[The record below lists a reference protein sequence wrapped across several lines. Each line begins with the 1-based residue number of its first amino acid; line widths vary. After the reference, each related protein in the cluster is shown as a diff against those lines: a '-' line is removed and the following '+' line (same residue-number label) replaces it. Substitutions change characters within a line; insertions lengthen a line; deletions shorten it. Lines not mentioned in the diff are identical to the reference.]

1 MRPPRTSAVFLLALA
16 FALACDRPGPAVEEE
31 TVPGSPGPS
40 PVLVEATSGLGID
53 FRNDRPATGD
63 HFMPEA
69 IGPGAALLDYDS
81 DGRLDLYL
89 VNGFR
94 GSGGELA
101 TAEGANR
108 LYRQVSPERFED
120 ATEEAGVGH
129 TGYGMGAAAGDVD
142 NDGYVDLFVTNYGAD
157 CLYRN
162 EAGRRF
168 ADVTRRAGLSGDGW
182 SSSAG
187 FLDYDADGFLDL
199 FVARYL
205 DYDPAVT
212 AVDDGGLPEYP
223 SPSSFDGLPD
233 RLYRNRGDGTFID
246 VGESAGPGS
255 LAGRGL
261 GVVFTDLDAD
271 GLVDIYVAND
281 GDPNFAWINTGS
293 GRFEE
298 RAHALGL
305 AVNAY
310 GQPEAGMG
318 VALGD
323 SDLDGGLDLLVT
335 HLVQE
340 SNTLYRRISPG
351 VFADATAGSGLGAA
365 SVDRTAFG
373 TAFADLDQDGDLDL
387 LIANGRVYRALPHPE
402 SDVSAHW
409 RAYAE
414 PNQLFVNDGTG
425 RFADAGRRGA
435 EFTTPVEVSRGL
447 AVGDLDGD
455 GDLDVVVTNGN
466 GTARVYRND
475 SPDANGWLLVRAV
488 EPELRR
494 DAYGAVVT
502 VTTPAGTMMRPV
514 TAAVGYLS
522 SSDPRVHFG
531 LGAATGVERIQVRW
545 PDGAVERFPGGP
557 ANRSV
562 VVRRGEGRPAP

>member
-1 MRPPRTSAVFLLALA
+1 M
-16 FALACDRPGPAVEEE
+16 
-31 TVPGSPGPS
+31 SPGGP
-40 PVLVEATSGLGID
+40 PVLVETTSRLGID
-53 FRNDRPATGD
+53 FRIERPAGD

-69 IGPGAALLDYDS
+69 IGPGAALLDYDN
-81 DGRLDLYL
+81 DGGLDLYL

-142 NDGYVDLFVTNYGAD
+142 NDGYVDLYVTNYGAD

-187 FLDYDADGFLDL
+187 FLDYDADGGLDL
-199 FVARYL
+199 FVTRYL

-212 AVDDGGLPEYP
+212 AVDDGGHPEYP

-233 RLYRNRGDGTFID
+233 RLYRNRGDGTFAD
-246 VGESAGPGS
+246 VGEKAGLAS

-261 GVVFTDLDAD
+261 GVVFTDLDGD
-271 GLVDIYVAND
+271 GRVDIYVAND

-298 RAHALGL
+298 RAQALGL

-318 VALGD
+318 IALGD

-387 LIANGRVYRALPHPE
+387 LVANGRVYRALPHPRAG
-402 SDVSAHW
+402 VSAHW

-414 PNQLFVNDGTG
+414 PNQLFLNDGRG
-425 RFADAGRRGA
+425 RFLDAGPRGA

-447 AVGDLDGD
+447 AVGDLDAD
-455 GDLDVVVTNGN
+455 GDLDMVVTNGN
-466 GTARVYRND
+466 GTVRVYRND
-475 SPDANGWLLVRAV
+475 FPAGGGWLVVRAV

-494 DAYGAVVT
+494 DAYGAVVS
-502 VTTPAGTMMRPV
+502 VTTSAGTMRRPV

-522 SSDPRVHFG
+522 SSDPRAHFG
-531 LGAATGVERIQVRW
+531 LGGAADVESIQVQW
-545 PDGAVERFPGGP
+545 PDGAVEHFPGGP

-562 VVRRGEGRPAP
+562 VVRRGEGRPVP